1 MRSLRKAIC
10 VLALTP
16 LLVGCGELELEI
28 KVPQSDSNISLVSET
43 KGHTTQSE
51 NVTEDQEEIENAL
64 EYHIVG
70 EILTYQ
76 GEDYIMIEVEGGDR
90 NGDREP
96 NVAVDIGFG
105 DREYWGLTNEY
116 GQLIYVLAEE
126 VNLQNEDI
134 EEVNGDGRYYSD
146 EADVPGTELDT
157 LDQGHVIA
165 DSLGGVANAYNIT
178 PQDSVLNR
186 HGEQAYMESAI
197 RDAGGC
203 DNLEVTISY
212 SGTDTQIPSGYRY
225 EYELMDHLM
234 IDEFEN
240 KNPEE
245 TVNAAEESS
254 AGVVDKEDVGQD
266 LSGIDTNGNRIVTI
280 KEAEAAGYAMPIKSD
295 HWLYQYM
302 KDNDGDGMVGE

>member
-1 MRSLRKAIC
+1 MRSLRKLIC

-43 KGHTTQSE
+43 KGHTTQVES
-51 NVTEDQEEIENAL
+51 VTEVQEDIQNTL
-64 EYHIVG
+64 GYHIAGDV
-70 EILTYQ
+70 LTYL
-76 GEDYIMIEVEGGDR
+76 GEDYTIVEVEGGDR
-90 NGDREP
+90 SGDREP

-116 GQLIYVLAEE
+116 GQLIHVLAEE
-126 VNLQNEDI
+126 VSLQDD
-134 EEVNGDGRYYSD
+134 EVEPVNDDGRYYSD

-203 DNLEVTISY
+203 ANLEVTISY
-212 SGTDTQIPSGYRY
+212 SETDTQIPNSYRY
-225 EYELMDHLM
+225 EYELMGNLIVD
-234 IDEFEN
+234 DFEN

-245 TVNAAEESS
+245 TVNAVEESS
-254 AGVVDKEDVGQD
+254 AGVVEKEDVGQD
-266 LSGIDTNGNRIVTI
+266 LSGIDTNGNGIVTI